1 MTPLSF
7 NQTSFT
13 TMTIPGLDERMASI
27 REHIQPVFQWYGNQA
42 VDVLTEELQ
51 EPMYLH
57 IAQHRRRT
65 ANAPD
70 FTWSAI
76 SYSKRGYKR
85 YPHFT
90 LGITATHIVIWLS
103 LIDNPDEEVEIGKT
117 LLKNSDLFDDYLEK
131 YQLNLDH
138 TKNDYATLTRDNLEK
153 GLTRFCQVKKGEFQI
168 GRVLTADDVRT
179 QTSEE
184 VGQVIIETY
193 QSLLPIYHL
202 ACKVQQEKGVTK

>member
-1 MTPLSF
+1 M
-7 NQTSFT
+7 
-13 TMTIPGLDERMASI
+13 
-27 REHIQPVFQWYGNQA
+27 
-42 VDVLTEELQ
+42 
-51 EPMYLH
+51 
-57 IAQHRRRT
+57 
-65 ANAPD
+65 
-70 FTWSAI
+70 
-76 SYSKRGYKR
+76 
-85 YPHFT
+85 
-90 LGITATHIVIWLS
+90 
-103 LIDNPDEEVEIGKT
+103 
-117 LLKNSDLFDDYLEK
+117 
-131 YQLNLDH
+131 NLDH